1 MRHEYYALA
10 GRILLRPLT
19 LADAQRMRELRNQ
32 NNHMF
37 FHAEQITPEEQ
48 EKWYARYSNTE
59 NDYMFSAII
68 LPEKQWAGAV
78 SIYHVDKTQ
87 GRGEFGR
94 LMIDHSATKE
104 RGLGVDTTL
113 AACDFAFQTLELS
126 MVYLEVFA
134 DNTSAVR
141 TYERAGFQVTGKRL
155 EDSGRVIL
163 HMEKYKAER

>member
-1 MRHEYYALA
+1 MRHEYYARA

-48 EKWYARYSNTE
+48 EKWYARYITTE
-59 NDYMFSAII
+59 NDYMFSAIL

-78 SIYHVDKTQ
+78 SIYHVDPFRRK
-87 GRGEFGR
+87 GEFGR
-94 LMIDHSATKE
+94 LMIDHSVTKE
-104 RGLGVDTTL
+104 HGLGVDTTL
-113 AACDFAFQTLELS
+113 AACDFAFQTLGLS

-134 DNTSAVR
+134 DNLAAVR
-141 TYERAGFQVTGKRL
+141 TYERTGFQVIENRPKDTGRA
-155 EDSGRVIL
+155 IL